1 MTAFARGIV
10 RFSLTSQEKK
20 VLGFIL
26 FLWFFGLAVMGVKRW
41 LFVHDKSQST
51 PSATPSPQ
59 NERNH

>member
-1 MTAFARGIV
+1 M